1 MKVISVEVLV
11 LEFTNSVL
19 TFLFSSLLNT
29 RLKEIKILI

>member
-11 LEFTNSVL
+11 LEFKNSVL